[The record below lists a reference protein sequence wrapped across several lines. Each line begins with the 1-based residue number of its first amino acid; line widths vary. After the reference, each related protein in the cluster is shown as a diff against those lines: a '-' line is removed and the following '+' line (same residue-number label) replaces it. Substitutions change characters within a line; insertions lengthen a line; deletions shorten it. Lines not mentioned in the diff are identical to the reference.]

1 MNTATT
7 ATATAAR
14 GWSGNALPG
23 WRHGVQLAVA
33 VALAWLAS
41 YALHLPEGFWAV
53 MSALIVARPTTGS
66 TLGAGWDRV
75 RGTFAGTVF
84 GLAGAWAAHHG
95 LGGPVAVLS
104 MLAAVAFA
112 SAVVPGLRSAP
123 ISALIVLTAGG
134 IPGHSAFD
142 VALLRVLEIA
152 IGVTVGLGVSLAGL
166 AAQAR
171 HRLQGE
177 CAAVLRQIAVRCRA
191 DLATAPTPEA
201 REEAGTQQR
210 LALRELTILAMA
222 ADREEQV
229 LSRWQRLRGKT
240 PEATARDGIL
250 HQRRVRLLVRIAH
263 DAGSFA
269 RLAEVFGDKAPPE
282 VWAALGQR
290 IGTALETAAAA
301 LEATGPA
308 SFDGLRSYLRA
319 DDAAAPDLPLR
330 SFALPA
336 ARLMLQDLSRLVAV
350 RPSGLG

>member
-1 MNTATT
+1 M
-7 ATATAAR
+7 TAAPAVGAR
-14 GWSGNALPG
+14 PWAGLPG
-23 WRHGVQLAVA
+23 WRHGTQLAVA
-33 VALAWLAS
+33 VALSWLAS
-41 YALHLPEGFWAV
+41 AALHLPEGFWAV
-53 MSALIVARPTTGS
+53 MSALIVVRPTTGS

-75 RGTFAGTVF
+75 RGTCAGTLL
-84 GLAGAWAAHHG
+84 GLAGAWLAHHG
-95 LGGPVAVLS
+95 AGGP
-104 MLAAVAFA
+104 AALLGMVTLVAFT
-112 SAVVPGLRSAP
+112 SAVVPGMRSAP
-123 ISALIVLTAGG
+123 VSALIVLTASG

-152 IGVTVGLGVSLAGL
+152 IGVAVGLGVSLAGL

-177 CAAVLRQIAVRCRA
+177 CAAVLRQIAARCRA
-191 DLATAPTPEA
+191 DLAATPAPEA
-201 REEAGTQQR
+201 REDAGTRQR

-229 LSRWQRLRGKT
+229 LARWQRVRGRG
-240 PEATARDGIL
+240 PDNPRRDCL

-282 VWAALGQR
+282 AWAALGQR
-290 IGTALETAAAA
+290 MGTALETAAAA
-301 LEATGPA
+301 MEAAGPA

-319 DDAAAPDLPLR
+319 DDTTAPDLPLR

-336 ARLMLQDLSRLVAV
+336 TRLLLQDLSRLVAM
-350 RPSGLG
+350 PHKTAQTTSP